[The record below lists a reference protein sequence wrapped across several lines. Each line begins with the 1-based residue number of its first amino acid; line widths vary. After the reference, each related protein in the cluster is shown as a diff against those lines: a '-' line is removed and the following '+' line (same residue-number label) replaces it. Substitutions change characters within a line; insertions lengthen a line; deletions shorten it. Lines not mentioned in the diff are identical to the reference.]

1 MFGFC
6 ASADRMHRYI
16 LNYDTKRVKQYD
28 MMGNVQIEDMN
39 ITPQIN
45 ATVKPVHCVML
56 IDRITACGVRVV
68 TVNDE
73 VTEYNLS
80 VSAYK
85 AYEMLNMLLKNDIRF
100 KVQKMAKVQ
109 GIEVAAYMLFIT
121 DKIDIIAT
129 LNKLPK
135 IN

>member
-16 LNYDTKRVKQYD
+16 LNYATKRVKQYD
-28 MMGNVQIEDMN
+28 MMGNVQIEDMD

-45 ATVKPVHCVML
+45 AAVKPVHCVML

>member
-28 MMGNVQIEDMN
+28 MMGNVQIEDMD